1 MRRPAIHAT
10 ILLGLV
16 LAAGGCGSGS
26 GTRAMAGR
34 PAGTTSAGRTMTAAA
49 SLEQAVRK
57 AIAEEH
63 AMSGEVLWTNQ
74 VPVNPSAIGG
84 PALAV
89 LRQAVAQRQSAGV
102 RVHVLSEHFRIL
114 NVNLDPSYA
123 TATATVMED
132 QRVQPTDLKGRRR
145 GGPSE
150 AHERVRLDLR
160 RVGNGERFIVWK
172 VTLLR

>member
-1 MRRPAIHAT
+1 MHT
-10 ILLGLV
+10 TLLLGLV
-16 LAAGGCGSGS
+16 LAAGGCGSSS
-26 GTRAMAGR
+26 GTRTTAGR
-34 PAGTTSAGRTMTAAA
+34 PTGTTSVSRPMTAAA

-57 AIAEEH
+57 AITEEH

-74 VPVNPSAIGG
+74 LPAKPSAIGG

-89 LRQAVAQRQSAGV
+89 LRQAVAQRRSAGV
-102 RVHVLSEHFRIL
+102 RVRVLSEHFRVL

-132 QRVQPTDLKGRRR
+132 QRVQPTDLRGRRQ

-150 AHERVRLDLR
+150 AHERVRLELR
-160 RVGNGERFIVWK
+160 RVGNDERFIVWK